1 MAEIIICSNCKK
13 SISEKEI
20 RSGLVFQQETKTI
33 CPECSRNLGLKKG
46 GHDESSFILQAIL
59 NDTRNINRVLTYEK
73 SSWLN
78 IAGSVAQCFVFGV
91 LIFACVSSKDSVNS
105 VLLLAI
111 VFQVMALTLFVV
123 KK

>member
-13 SISEKEI
+13 SIAEKEV
-20 RSGLVFQQETKTI
+20 RAGMVFQQGTKTI
-33 CPECSRNLGLKKG
+33 CQECSGNLGLRKG

-59 NDTRNINRVLTYEK
+59 HDTRNISRVLMYEK
-73 SSWLN
+73 STWTH

-91 LIFACVSSKDSVNS
+91 LIFACVSKKDSVNS
-105 VLLLAI
+105 VLLLAV
-111 VFQVMALTLFVV
+111 VFQVMALTLFVA